1 LLTRLEHYHFW
12 TIIDERDSAQAIEK
26 GLTASYEGSHP
37 LHVHDPDNWSGIES
51 ETLARLFY
59 PEVAARKRPLV
70 GTETLISIERAR
82 RLIGFEP
89 EHPYFV
95 S

>member
-1 LLTRLEHYHFW
+1 
-12 TIIDERDSAQAIEK
+12 
-26 GLTASYEGSHP
+26 LTASYEGSHP